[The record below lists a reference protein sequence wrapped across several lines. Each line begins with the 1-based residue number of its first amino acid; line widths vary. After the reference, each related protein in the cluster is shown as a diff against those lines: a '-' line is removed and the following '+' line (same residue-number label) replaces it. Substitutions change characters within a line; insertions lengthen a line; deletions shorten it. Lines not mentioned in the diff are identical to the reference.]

1 MQSVISPEIYWLMV
15 TILMTALFG
24 VPIILNRIIEIG
36 AWATLKPPPINP
48 KALWAERLI
57 RAHANAIEN
66 LAIFAPLVLV
76 VHFAGIST
84 SMTTTACMIYFIVR
98 LIHVLAYVAAIP
110 VIRTLA
116 FAVGFICQ
124 MALVITVLNAT

>member
-1 MQSVISPEIYWLMV
+1 MQGVISPEIYWLTV
-15 TILMTALFG
+15 TILMTALFW

-36 AWATLKPPPINP
+36 AWATLKPPQLIPR
-48 KALWAERLI
+48 AMWAERLV

-76 VHFAGIST
+76 VHFVGIST
-84 SMTTTACMIYFIVR
+84 SVTATVCLIYFIAR

-110 VIRTLA
+110 VIRTFA
-116 FAVGFICQ
+116 FVVGFICQ
-124 MALVITVLNAT
+124 MVLAITVLSAT